1 MKPAWRCIWRARLI
15 SSKLKTKNKHKGAC
29 MFIHLSQAVRSAW
42 LPLRQTIELAFLTLG
57 IHQSCQNISEGQP
70 LSSLVILSKHYCVLP
85 SLSYWLGIT
94 GRRTSNSYPRGACG
108 AFPRSI
114 IREASEI
121 LEFVSAR
128 ICSVL
133 EDFRLWQLVI
143 HWLYLNVI
151 FLANTD
157 SSDNRVYGTTH
168 ASSLFTVNIK
178 LISAIVYTH
187 MNPWVW

>member
-1 MKPAWRCIWRARLI
+1 
-15 SSKLKTKNKHKGAC
+15 

-70 LSSLVILSKHYCVLP
+70 LSSLVILPKHHCVIP
-85 SLSYWLGIT
+85 SLSHWLGIT
-94 GRRTSNSYPRGACG
+94 GRKTSNSYPRGACG

-114 IREASEI
+114 REAFEI

-128 ICSVL
+128 ICSRFHTGL
-133 EDFRLWQLVI
+133 EDFRLWQSVI

-151 FLANTD
+151 LLANTD